1 MHWGIGEKIDSS
13 RDDKKT
19 RTDSIEK
26 VQSLGYVKE
35 GNVYKL
41 HDDKV
46 IYHAGNQE
54 LLKYK
59 WDFSNKSLSADYK
72 DDDMG
77 YTFHEWR

>member
-1 MHWGIGEKIDSS
+1 M
-13 RDDKKT
+13 
-19 RTDSIEK
+19 
-26 VQSLGYVKE
+26 
-35 GNVYKL
+35 YKL

-77 YTFHEWR
+77 YTFHE